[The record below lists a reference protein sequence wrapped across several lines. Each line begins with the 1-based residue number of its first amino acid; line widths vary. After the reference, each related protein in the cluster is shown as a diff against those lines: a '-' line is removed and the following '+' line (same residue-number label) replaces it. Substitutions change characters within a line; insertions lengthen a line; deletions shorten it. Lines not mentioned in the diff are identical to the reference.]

1 MNAKSNP
8 KASHGGPRPGAGRP
22 RKLPPAPPKNVDPD
36 SVNPR
41 AVLASIAV
49 DVNAP
54 ATARVAA
61 ARALLSAEKTAERPG
76 VSGAPIDP
84 LSRRAIE
91 LMARKGRAN

>member
-1 MNAKSNP
+1 MTAQSKS
-8 KASHGGPRPGAGRP
+8 KVSHGGSRPGAGRP
-22 RKLPPAPPKNVDPD
+22 PKMPSVAPANVNPET
-36 SVNPR
+36 VNPR

-61 ARALLSAEKTAERPG
+61 ARALMSAEKPG
-76 VSGAPIDP
+76 GASGGTSVPPDP

-91 LMARKGRAN
+91 LMARKGRTN